1 MPTWHR
7 ALPTAE
13 LPSGGP
19 VENPFFLH
27 NHLRKGRIAMT
38 PNAAGWRSSAAYEHI
53 AEMSPSDL
61 AWEWLRRNDAY
72 VEDYRELSEGKTDIQ
87 TLTDKIRRRWG
98 LRFPRGPAG
107 PAI

>member
-1 MPTWHR
+1 MAPD
-7 ALPTAE
+7 A
-13 LPSGGP
+13 S
-19 VENPFFLH
+19 
-27 NHLRKGRIAMT
+27 
-38 PNAAGWRSSAAYEHI
+38 GWRSSTAYEHVDDLS
-53 AEMSPSDL
+53 ASDL

-98 LRFPRGPAG
+98 LRFPGRPAG